1 MCPAEEDEITKIF
14 QWEFI
19 INLKKVRHILSKDNL
34 ILFMEVRPSD
44 EHKLGYDV

>member
-1 MCPAEEDEITKIF
+1 MCPAEGRNHKDIPMGIYHKSKKI
-14 QWEFI
+14 
-19 INLKKVRHILSKDNL
+19 RHILSKDNL